1 MEEEKNTS
9 KRLTL
14 RVPEALEKQ
23 IREEAERRGT
33 NVNQTMLYIVTEYL
47 KNQKEE

>member
-1 MEEEKNTS
+1 MKEKNIS

-14 RVPEALEKQ
+14 RVPETLEKQ
-23 IREEAERRGT
+23 IREEAKKRGT
-33 NVNQTMLYIVTEYL
+33 NVNQTMIYIVTEYL